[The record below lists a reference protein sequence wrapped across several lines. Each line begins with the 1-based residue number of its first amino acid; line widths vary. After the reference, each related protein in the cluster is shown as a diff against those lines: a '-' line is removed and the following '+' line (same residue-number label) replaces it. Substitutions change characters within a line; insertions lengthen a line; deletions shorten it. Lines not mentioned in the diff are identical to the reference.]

1 MRLPSVE
8 MAPAVSIFAG
18 TSRAILPPPKRAEIT
33 RCGGGGVVWV
43 GGPGLPAAGTALPC
57 TVSPFCFIL
66 CFSEKVFF
74 PIKLK
79 SNILHIQDETFEV
92 SF

>member
-1 MRLPSVE
+1 MKLPSVE

-18 TSRAILPPPKRAEIT
+18 TSRAILPPPKRAEIA
-33 RCGGGGVVWV
+33 RCGEGMVWV
-43 GGPGLPAAGTALPC
+43 GGPGLPAAGTAPPC
-57 TVSPFCFIL
+57 TVPPFCFIL
-66 CFSEKVFF
+66 CFLEKVFL